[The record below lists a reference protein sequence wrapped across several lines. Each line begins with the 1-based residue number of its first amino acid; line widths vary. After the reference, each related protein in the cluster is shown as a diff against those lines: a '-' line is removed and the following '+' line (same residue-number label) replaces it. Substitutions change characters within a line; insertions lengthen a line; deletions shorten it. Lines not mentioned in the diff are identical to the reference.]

1 MLSISK
7 SFSFLSATTLA
18 FLLSSFSIA
27 NSQSADSNSNTPK
40 AVATEIWFGW
50 LETPK
55 QHLRTILRVER
66 GPSGNEKTGSVA
78 SPDQTPDSLP
88 LSDLQIDANTGWHFT
103 VENPAAPNRTA
114 TYIGKQ
120 VSTLQVDGELEQNG
134 AKLPLTINKIDS
146 LPMETPRDLGADEVW
161 LGTLDL
167 VVRKMDFRIR
177 VYSKPPFAAADKP
190 RVLFDS
196 LTQNANGIPVEATV
210 DGETHTFDMKS
221 IQAKFVGTMNASG
234 TEIEGRFLQG
244 PLPLQLVMKR
254 QSNENANSD
263 QKQTGKMRQAPASTE
278 KPSPKVLEP
287 DSPLLLRDETVSPAK
302 TAKTVSTEFYDETPF
317 QVNFGG
323 SKPRPGK
330 EPTAANKG
338 ITLSGTITIPKR
350 KEGTEQRKFAA
361 VVMVSGSGPQDRNET
376 IGRHKPFEVIAH
388 DMAKNGIAS
397 LRYDDRGVGE
407 STGDFLNATSEDFA
421 KDALEVWAHA
431 KTIPEIDSAK
441 IGILGHSEGG
451 LVGPIA
457 AVWEPGIAFLI
468 LIAPPGVTGSEILKS
483 QIDRMAELQG
493 MSESDRK
500 ATMGLQS
507 KLQDLASGYF
517 TDDSK
522 LSLDIQNAVKQ
533 SWDSIKSIAKGQDP
547 NIDLEQARRELTTQI
562 EGQLQQLRM
571 PWYKFFLKY
580 DPSPNWMLLRCPT
593 LAMWGSNDVQVLPE
607 LNLAKLKL
615 AIARN
620 PSLDAKLLVLP
631 GLNHLMQK
639 CETGLPEEY
648 EGIDE
653 TVSVDALKA
662 IRSWAL
668 EHSLIAK

>member
-7 SFSFLSATTLA
+7 PFSVLFATGIA
-18 FLLSSFSIA
+18 FLLPSFSIA
-27 NSQSADSNSNTPK
+27 FSQSTEANSNTAK
-40 AVATEIWFGW
+40 TFATEFWFGW

-55 QHLRTILRVER
+55 QHLRTILRVEPS
-66 GPSGNEKTGSVA
+66 PSGNENSGSVV
-78 SPDQTPDSLP
+78 SPDQTPDWLP
-88 LSDLQIDANTGWHFT
+88 LTDLQIDATGRWQFT
-103 VENPAAPNRTA
+103 VENPAAPNRAAKYT
-114 TYIGKQ
+114 GKLL
-120 VSTLQVDGELEQNG
+120 STLQVDGELEQNG
-134 AKLPLTINKIDS
+134 AKLPLTLKKIDS
-146 LPMETPRDLGADEVW
+146 LPTETPRDLGADEIW

-177 VYSKPPFAAADKP
+177 VYSKPPFGASDKP

-221 IQAKFVGTMNASG
+221 IQAKFVGKMNKTG

-254 QSNENANSD
+254 QSNESTHSV
-263 QKQTGKMRQAPASTE
+263 QKQNKEMRHATQSTE
-278 KPSPKVLEP
+278 KPSSKVLEP
-287 DSPLLLRDETVSPAK
+287 DSPTLLKDETTSSAK
-302 TAKTVSTEFYDETPF
+302 TARTVSTEFYEETPF
-317 QVNFGG
+317 QVNFGS

-350 KEGTEQRKFAA
+350 KEGTQQRKFAA
-361 VVMVSGSGPQDRNET
+361 VVMVTGSGPQDRNET

-388 DMAKNGIAS
+388 DLAKNGIAS

-468 LIAPPGVTGSEILKS
+468 LIAPPGVTGAEILTS

-493 MSESDRK
+493 MSKSDRE
-500 ATMGLQS
+500 ATMGLQI

-517 TDDSK
+517 TDDTK

-533 SWDSIKSIAKGQDP
+533 SWDSIKSIAKEQDP
-547 NIDLEQARRELTTQI
+547 KVDLDQACRELTTQI
-562 EGQLQQLRM
+562 ESQLQQLRM

-580 DPSPNWMLLRCPT
+580 DPSPNWMMLRCPT

-607 LNLAKLKL
+607 LNIAKLKL
-615 AIARN
+615 AMARN
-620 PSLDAKLLVLP
+620 PSLDAKLVVLP

-653 TVSVDALKA
+653 TVSVDALEL
-662 IRSWAL
+662 IRTWAL

>member
-7 SFSFLSATTLA
+7 PFSVVSATVIA
-18 FLLSSFSIA
+18 FLLPSLPIVF
-27 NSQSADSNSNTPK
+27 SQSTDANSNTAKP
-40 AVATEIWFGW
+40 VATEFWFGW

-66 GPSGNEKTGSVA
+66 SPSGDENTGSVL

-88 LSDLQIDANTGWHFT
+88 LTNFQIDATGGWQFT
-103 VENPAAPNRTA
+103 IENPAALNRSAKYT
-114 TYIGKQ
+114 GKQ
-120 VSTLQVDGELEQNG
+120 TSTLQVDGELEQSG
-134 AKLPLTINKIDS
+134 AKLPLTIRKFDS
-146 LPMETPRDLGADEVW
+146 LPTETPRDLGADDIW

-177 VYSKPPFAAADKP
+177 VYTKPPFGAADKP
-190 RVLFDS
+190 RMLFDS
-196 LTQNANGIPVEATV
+196 LTQNANGIPVEASV

-221 IQAKFVGTMNASG
+221 IEAKFVGKMNASG

-244 PLPLQLVMKR
+244 PLPLPLVMKKK
-254 QSNENANSD
+254 SSASVNSV
-263 QKQTGKMRQAPASTE
+263 QKQNKEMRPAPASSE
-278 KPSPKVLEP
+278 KTGSKVLEP
-287 DSPLLLRDETVSPAK
+287 DSPLLRKDETTSSSK

-317 QVNFGG
+317 QVNFGS

-350 KEGTEQRKFAA
+350 KEGTAQRKFAA
-361 VVMVSGSGPQDRNET
+361 VVMISGSGPQDRNET

-388 DMAKNGIAS
+388 DLAKSGIAS
-397 LRYDDRGVGE
+397 LRYDDRGIGE

-421 KDALEVWAHA
+421 KDALAVWAHA

-451 LVGPIA
+451 LIGPMA

-517 TDDSK
+517 TDDTK

-533 SWDSIKSIAKGQDP
+533 SWDSIKSIAKAQDP
-547 NIDLEQARRELTTQI
+547 NVDLDQARRELATQI

-571 PWYKFFLKY
+571 PWYRFFLKY
-580 DPSPNWMLLRCPT
+580 DPSPNWMMLRCPT

-607 LNLAKLKL
+607 LNIAKLKL

-620 PSLDAKLLVLP
+620 PSLDAQLVILP

-639 CETGLPEEY
+639 SETGLPEEY

-662 IRSWAL
+662 IRTWAL
-668 EHSLIAK
+668 GQGLIAK

>member
-1 MLSISK
+1 MLSASK
-7 SFSFLSATTLA
+7 SLLFRYGTTLA
-18 FLLSSFSIA
+18 FVLSSLSA
-27 NSQSADSNSNTPK
+27 AYSQSTNASSSTPK

-55 QHLRTILRVER
+55 QHLRTILRL
-66 GPSGNEKTGSVA
+66 GSNPSGNQDVGFIL

-88 LSDLQIDANTGWHFT
+88 LTNLQIDATDGWQFT
-103 VENPAAPNRTA
+103 VENPAATNRSA
-114 TYIGKQ
+114 TYKGKQ

-134 AKLPLTINKIDS
+134 VKLPLSLTKIDR
-146 LPMETPRDLGADEVW
+146 LPTETTRDLGADEVW

-177 VYSKPPFAAADKP
+177 VYSKPPFGHSDKP

-221 IQAKFVGTMNASG
+221 LQAKFVGTMNATG

-254 QSNENANSD
+254 QSNEISNSGQT
-263 QKQTGKMRQAPASTE
+263 QKREMRQPSQSREKASSKE
-278 KPSPKVLEP
+278 LEP
-287 DSPLLLRDETVSPAK
+287 SSSPHLQDETSPSDK
-302 TAKTVSTEFYDETPF
+302 TARTVSTEFYEETPF
-317 QVNFGG
+317 HVNFGS

-330 EPTAANKG
+330 TPTTANKG
-338 ITLSGTITIPKR
+338 ITLSGTLTIPKR
-350 KEGTEQRKFAA
+350 KEGVEQSKFAA

-388 DMAKNGIAS
+388 DLAKNGIAS

-431 KTIPEIDSAK
+431 KTVPEIDASK

-468 LIAPPGVTGSEILKS
+468 LIAPPGVTGSEILTS

-500 ATMGLQS
+500 ATMRLQS

-517 TDDSK
+517 TDDAK
-522 LSLDIQNAVKQ
+522 LSLDIQNAVNQ
-533 SWDSIKSIAKGQDP
+533 GWDSIKSIAKEQNP
-547 NIDLEQARRELTTQI
+547 KVDLDQARKDLTTQI

-580 DPSPNWMLLRCPT
+580 DPSPNWMMLRCPT
-593 LAMWGSNDVQVLPE
+593 LALWGSNDVQVLPE
-607 LNLAKLKL
+607 LNIARIKL

-620 PSLDAKLLVLP
+620 PRLDAQFVVLP

-639 CETGLPEEY
+639 SESGLPDEY
-648 EGIDE
+648 ERIDE
-653 TVSVDALKA
+653 TVSADALKA
-662 IRSWAL
+662 IRTWAL
-668 EHSLIAK
+668 GHGLIAK

>member
-1 MLSISK
+1 MISISK
-7 SFSFLSATTLA
+7 SFSFVAAIFTLWT
-18 FLLSSFSIA
+18 LSSSIVC
-27 NSQSADSNSNTPK
+27 SQTAGSNTQPP
-40 AVATEIWFGW
+40 VGEFWFGW
-50 LETPK
+50 LETPE
-55 QHLRTILRVER
+55 QHLRTILKVER
-66 GPSGNEKTGSVA
+66 NPSGIETAGSVT
-78 SPDQTPDSLP
+78 SPDQSPASLP
-88 LSDLQIDANTGWHFT
+88 LTHFQIDATGVWQFT
-103 VENPAAPNRTA
+103 IENLATPSRTA
-114 TYIGKQ
+114 KFTGKET
-120 VSTLQVDGELEQNG
+120 SPTQVDGDFEQNG
-134 AKLPLTINKIDS
+134 SKLPLTIRKYDRM
-146 LPMETPRDLGADEVW
+146 PTETPQDLGADEVW

-177 VYSKPPFAAADKP
+177 VYSKPPFATADKP

-196 LTQNANGIPVEATV
+196 LTQNANGIPAEATV
-210 DGETHTFDMKS
+210 NGDSYSFEMKS
-221 IQAKFVGTMNASG
+221 IKAKFAGKMNDNG
-234 TEIEGRFLQG
+234 TEIDGRFVQG
-244 PLPLQLVMKR
+244 PLPLPLIMKR
-254 QSNENANSD
+254 QVTETANST
-263 QKQTGKMRQAPASTE
+263 QKQSKDLQGDAAKKD
-278 KPSPKVLEP
+278 KPRSKVLDS
-287 DSPLLLRDETVSPAK
+287 DSPLLTKDETGAPAK
-302 TAKTVSTEFYDETPF
+302 TPKTVSTEFYEETPF

-323 SKPRPGK
+323 TKPKPGK

-388 DMAKNGIAS
+388 DLAKNGIAS

-421 KDALEVWAHA
+421 KDALAVWAHA

-451 LVGPIA
+451 LVGPMA

-500 ATMGLQS
+500 ATMGLQG

-517 TDDSK
+517 TDDAK

-533 SWDSIKSIAKGQDP
+533 SWDSIKSIAKSQDP
-547 NIDLEQARRELTTQI
+547 NIDLDQSRRELTSQI

-580 DPSPNWMLLRCPT
+580 DPSPNWMMLRCPT

-607 LNLAKLKL
+607 LNIAKLKIAL
-615 AIARN
+615 ARN
-620 PSLDAKLLVLP
+620 PSLDAQLVVLP

-639 CETGLPEEY
+639 SETGLPEEY
-648 EGIDE
+648 ERIDE

-662 IRSWAL
+662 IRTWAL

>member
-7 SFSFLSATTLA
+7 SFSVLYATTLA
-18 FLLSSFSIA
+18 FLLLSFPTA
-27 NSQSADSNSNTPK
+27 YSQSTESNSNKTN
-40 AVATEIWFGW
+40 AVTTEVWFGW

-55 QHLRTILRVER
+55 QHLRTILRVEHS
-66 GPSGNEKTGSVA
+66 PADIKNVGSVL
-78 SPDQTPDSLP
+78 SPDQTPESLP
-88 LSDLQIDANTGWHFT
+88 LTNLQIDATSGWQFT
-103 VENPAAPNRTA
+103 VENPAAPNRSA
-114 TYIGKQ
+114 TYTGKQ
-120 VSTLQVDGELEQNG
+120 VSPLQVDGELEQNG
-134 AKLPLTINKIDS
+134 AKLPLSIRKIDS
-146 LPMETPRDLGADEVW
+146 LPTETSQDLGADEVW

-177 VYSKPPFAAADKP
+177 VYSKPPFGAADKP

-196 LTQNANGIPVEATV
+196 MTQNANGIPVEATV

-221 IQAKFVGTMNASG
+221 IQAKFVGTMNANG
-234 TEIEGRFLQG
+234 KEIEGRFLQG

-254 QSNENANSD
+254 QSHENTNSG
-263 QKQTGKMRQAPASTE
+263 QKENKEAPSSKSQVT
-278 KPSPKVLEP
+278 KP
-287 DSPLLLRDETVSPAK
+287 DSAPLLENETSSPTK
-302 TAKTVSTEFYDETPF
+302 TSRTVSTEFYEETPF
-317 QVNFGG
+317 QVNFGS

-330 EPTAANKG
+330 EPSAANKG

-388 DMAKNGIAS
+388 DLAKSGIAS

-468 LIAPPGVTGSEILKS
+468 LIAPPGVTGSEVLKS

-507 KLQDLASGYF
+507 TLQDLASGYF
-517 TDDSK
+517 TDDAK

-533 SWDSIKSIAKGQDP
+533 SWDSIKSIAKAQNPDV
-547 NIDLEQARRELTTQI
+547 DLDQARRELTNQI

-571 PWYKFFLKY
+571 PWYRFFLKY
-580 DPSPNWMLLRCPT
+580 DPSPNWMMLRCPT

-607 LNLAKLKL
+607 LNIAKLKL

-620 PSLDAKLLVLP
+620 PSLDAQFVVLP

-639 CETGLPEEY
+639 SETGLPEEY

-662 IRSWAL
+662 IRNWAL
-668 EHSLIAK
+668 GQGLIAK

>member
-1 MLSISK
+1 MIALSK
-7 SFSFLSATTLA
+7 SFPFAAAIITLWT
-18 FLLSSFSIA
+18 LSSSTVFSQPA
-27 NSQSADSNSNTPK
+27 GSKTQPQSD
-40 AVATEIWFGW
+40 EFWFGW

-55 QHLRTILRVER
+55 QHLRTFLRVER
-66 GPSGNEKTGSVA
+66 NPSGIETAGSVT
-78 SPDQTPDSLP
+78 SPDQSPSSLP
-88 LSDLQIDANTGWHFT
+88 LTQFQIDSTGGWQFSI
-103 VENPAAPNRTA
+103 ENPATPDRTA
-114 TYIGKQ
+114 KFTGKA
-120 VSTLQVDGELEQNG
+120 SSPTQVDGQFEQNG
-134 AKLPLTINKIDS
+134 TKLPLTIHKHERM
-146 LPMETPRDLGADEVW
+146 PTETPKDLGADEVW

-177 VYSKPPFAAADKP
+177 VYSKPPFTTADKP

-196 LTQNANGIPVEATV
+196 LTQNANGIPVETEISG
-210 DGETHTFDMKS
+210 DNYTFEMKS
-221 IQAKFVGTMNASG
+221 IEAKFTGKLNADGS
-234 TEIEGRFLQG
+234 EIEGRFVQG
-244 PLPLQLVMKR
+244 PLPLPLLMKR
-254 QSNENANSD
+254 HVAESTNANKNQSNELRDDVAKKD
-263 QKQTGKMRQAPASTE
+263 
-278 KPSPKVLEP
+278 KPRSKVLDS
-287 DSPLLLRDETVSPAK
+287 DSPLLLKDETNSSPK
-302 TAKTVSTEFYDETPF
+302 TAKTFANEFLEETSF
-317 QVNFGG
+317 QVTFGN

-350 KEGTEQRKFAA
+350 NEGTEGRKFPA

-388 DMAKNGIAS
+388 DLAKNGIAS

-421 KDALEVWAHA
+421 KDALAVWAHA
-431 KTIPEIDSAK
+431 KTIPEINSAK

-451 LVGPIA
+451 LVGPMA

-500 ATMGLQS
+500 ATMGLQG
-507 KLQDLASGYF
+507 KLQDIASGYF
-517 TDDSK
+517 TDDNK

-533 SWDSIKSIAKGQDP
+533 SWDSIKSIAKSQDP
-547 NIDLEQARRELTTQI
+547 NVDLDQSRRDLTNQI
-562 EGQLQQLRM
+562 EGQIQQLRM

-580 DPSPNWMLLRCPT
+580 DPSPNWMMLRCPT
-593 LAMWGSNDVQVLPE
+593 LAIWGSNDVQVLPE
-607 LNLAKLKL
+607 LNIAKLKM

-620 PSLDAKLLVLP
+620 PSLDAKLVVLP

-639 CETGLPEEY
+639 SETGLPEEY
-648 EGIDE
+648 EAINE

-662 IRSWAL
+662 IRTWAL